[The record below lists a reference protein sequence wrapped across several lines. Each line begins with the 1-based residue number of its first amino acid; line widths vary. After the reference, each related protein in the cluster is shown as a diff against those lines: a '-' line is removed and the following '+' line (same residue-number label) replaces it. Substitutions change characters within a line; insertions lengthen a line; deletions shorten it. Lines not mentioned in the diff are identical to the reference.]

1 MNREQRE
8 AIAAAIR
15 DAEDGTTSRIAVRV
29 VPDKTVDAFERAKH
43 EFERV
48 GLHRHVASNAALIL
62 VAPKARRFAML
73 GDRALHER
81 VGDDFWNDLVRKSQP
96 YFARGQI
103 FEGILFAVDR
113 IGEAVHEHFPE
124 AAE

>member
-1 MNREQRE
+1 VNREERD

-43 EFERV
+43 EFQRV
-48 GLHRHVASNAALIL
+48 GLHRHEGENAALIL
-62 VAPKARRFAML
+62 VAPKARSFAIL

-81 VGDDFWNDLVRKSQP
+81 VGNDFWNDLVKRSQP
-96 YFARGQI
+96 YFARGQL
-103 FEGILFAVDR
+103 FEGILYAVDR
-113 IGEAVHEHFPE
+113 IGEAVHEHFPD

>member
-1 MNREQRE
+1 MNREQRD

-29 VPDKTVDAFERAKH
+29 VPDKTIDAFDRAKH

-48 GLHRHVASNAALIL
+48 GLHRHEAQNAALIL
-62 VAPKARRFAML
+62 VAPKARRFAIL

-81 VGDDFWNDLVRKSQP
+81 VGDDFWSGLVKRSQP
-96 YFARGQI
+96 YFARGQL
-103 FEGILFAVDR
+103 FEGILYAVDR
-113 IGEAVHEHFPE
+113 IGEAVREHFPE
-124 AAE
+124 ETE